1 MSKTGDVFNS
11 ADMRSAEVLW
21 SYQFSENMGGG
32 GTGTPLM
39 GHRAAIITTTRSQAN
54 PDCTFE
60 AAQGGYGWGR
70 VYPNTYLFNLYD
82 KEKDNRYKD
91 LFIHTLWAGNP

>member
-1 MSKTGDVFNS
+1 MGHRAAIITTTRSQANPDGTMYSMMSKTGDVFNS

-54 PDCTFE
+54 PD
-60 AAQGGYGWGR
+60 
-70 VYPNTYLFNLYD
+70 
-82 KEKDNRYKD
+82 
-91 LFIHTLWAGNP
+91 

>member
-1 MSKTGDVFNS
+1 MTIKQVQINRNDHKEKDYDKAIEECEDIFRDGTMYSMMSKTGDVFNS

-39 GHRAAIITTTRSQAN
+39 GHRAAIITTTRS
-54 PDCTFE
+54 
-60 AAQGGYGWGR
+60 
-70 VYPNTYLFNLYD
+70 
-82 KEKDNRYKD
+82 
-91 LFIHTLWAGNP
+91 